1 MRSRRTNRMRLP
13 NTASD
18 DDGTL
23 AFTSLHSDFAGY
35 IENNDFSAAA
45 HFFARTFEP
54 LFCSRLSF
62 DVFYTQ
68 KNPNHLDSDQRVV
81 YSQCNTE

>member
-23 AFTSLHSDFAGY
+23 AFKSLRSDFAGY
-35 IENNDFSAAA
+35 IENKGVPLMG
-45 HFFARTFEP
+45 TP
-54 LFCSRLSF
+54 LFSNGASVHNGF
-62 DVFYTQ
+62 M
-68 KNPNHLDSDQRVV
+68 KNSGFIGSHTHFSLAHL
-81 YSQCNTE
+81 

>member
-35 IENNDFSAAA
+35 IE
-45 HFFARTFEP
+45 TKGVP
-54 LFCSRLSF
+54 LMGTPLSLKM
-62 DVFYTQ
+62 V
-68 KNPNHLDSDQRVV
+68 RVLITDL
-81 YSQCNTE
+81 SKI